1 MDDSKRTAL
10 FIACSVASGNAR
22 ESTAAVAAVLL
33 EDADPFVTGAA
44 EVFPYWQARGAWPM
58 NPESCLVGAA
68 LAQEL
73 DLGPG
78 DRVELTTDQRSTSVR
93 IVGVLTS
100 GKDEDEAIV
109 APLSVVQR
117 LAGLPASIE
126 MKGIRA
132 LQTPLVACRMM
143 TKYESECMAGR
154 LSSDDLQACRK
165 TTD

>member
-1 MDDSKRTAL
+1 MMVAEHEAVSTRIAL
-10 FIACSVASGNAR
+10 FNCRADRGDRSRQLGEI
-22 ESTAAVAAVLL
+22 AVLL

-117 LAGLPASIE
+117 LAGLPG
-126 MKGIRA
+126 K
-132 LQTPLVACRMM
+132 VAELR
-143 TKYESECMAGR
+143 GQR
-154 LSSDDLQACRK
+154 
-165 TTD
+165 